1 MPPSASE
8 RGIHRGWA
16 GAASGILLALLSLWL
31 LGESDEVL
39 LKSGKTSN
47 GDMGLLVKA
56 SYDLSQRVVQAL
68 DGEEVPGDVVIIY
81 LDMHSHGA
89 LEQSPKR
96 RWDRAL
102 HAELLERLTKAKP
115 KAVVFDIIFDTEGPD
130 SEMGVEER
138 RKALEADE
146 ALARAIQ
153 KNGRV
158 ILAAEDT
165 LSVHQSIGRER
176 VQSMGVQGPLQKFAS
191 KAAGVGLATLAP
203 DQDFTVRRL
212 LETHPNLHEATLTR
226 ITADFLGMDSNS
238 ATADQKWLRYYGHPL
253 KMKSVSYS
261 TALRSGP
268 ELDPLFRDRVVFI
281 GAQPIAGYFMDRRDE
296 LRNPLV
302 SGKGRTAF
310 MPAVEIHAT
319 QMMNWI
325 RGEHLWRATPW
336 VERVGLVLA
345 ALGFGVSLMQLRLI
359 WAVGLGAILG
369 MLVLGLVP
377 VGLAT
382 WDLWFPWLIPVTAQ
396 LPGALFF
403 NAIVESTDWFRH
415 RRRHEA
421 FRRQVELQLREQAAL
436 LDKAQDA
443 IVVQDFQG
451 KVLYSNPG
459 ATRLYGWD
467 SESLMRD
474 GLPTTAICVSDEL
487 RSQARAAAMETGE
500 WVGELEQVTKSGQ
513 RIYVQSRWT
522 LIRDELGKP
531 TSLLMINTDHTEKK
545 RLEARYLQAQRM
557 EAVGAIAGGM
567 AHDLNNALAPVLL
580 GLEMLQRQPQT
591 DDTVQMLEAMQ
602 SNARRGTDMVRQVLL
617 FARGEEGTPELVNVR
632 QLVRE
637 TERMLRPMM
646 PRTIELSSMVP
657 GELWAIRF
665 NSTRLCQVL
674 VNLCL
679 NARDAMPKGGTITL
693 AVDNV
698 EMDATEAA
706 VIRGGKVG
714 SYVSFTVADTGVGI
728 APENLEK
735 IFEPFFTTKAADK
748 GTGLGLTTVSHIV
761 RAAGGFIHVESELGL
776 GTTFQVFVPRADVS
790 NQTEIVRAVGDP
802 RPCVVVVDDE
812 HALHTLYSTT
822 LETSGYRA
830 VVVADTLEALAQIRR
845 IGLARLLAVVI
856 DGDLPGTDAQHL
868 LQTIREQS
876 PGIRVV
882 WVQGR
887 SANPEVAEPF
897 EVLQRPVL
905 AEALVEAVSAKG

>member
-16 GAASGILLALLSLWL
+16 GAVSGILLALLSLWL
-31 LGESDEVL
+31 LGEPDEVL
-39 LKSGKTSN
+39 SGSGKTSN
-47 GDMGLLVKA
+47 GDSGLLVKA
-56 SYDLSQRVVQAL
+56 SYDLSQQVVQAL
-68 DGEEVPGDVVIIY
+68 EGEEVPGDVVIIY
-81 LDMHSHGA
+81 LDMDSHVA

-102 HAELLERLTKAKP
+102 HAELLERLTKAGP

-130 SEMGVEER
+130 SGMGTEER
-138 RKALEADE
+138 RKAVASDE
-146 ALARAIQ
+146 ALVRAIQ

-165 LSVHQSIGRER
+165 LAVHQSMGRER
-176 VQSMGVQGPLQKFAS
+176 VESMGVQGPQQKFAA

-212 LETHPNLHEATLTR
+212 LETHPILLEPTLTR
-226 ITADFLGMDSNS
+226 VTAGFLGLVSNP
-238 ATADQKWLRYYGHPL
+238 TRADQKWLRYYGPL

-268 ELDPLFRDRVVFI
+268 ELDPLFKDRVVFV

-325 RGEHLWRATPW
+325 RGEHLWRAAPW
-336 VERVGLVLA
+336 VERVALVLSGV
-345 ALGFGVSLMQLRLI
+345 GFGIILMRFRLV
-359 WAVGLGAILG
+359 WSVGLGMVFGMGVLG
-369 MLVLGLVP
+369 MVP
-377 VGLAT
+377 VGLAS
-382 WDLWFPWLIPVTAQ
+382 WDLWFPWLIPMAVQ
-396 LPGALFF
+396 LPGAVFF

-415 RRRHEA
+415 RRRHEV
-421 FRRQVELQLREQAAL
+421 FRRQVELRLREQAAL

-443 IVVQDFQG
+443 IVVQDFEG
-451 KVLYSNPG
+451 RVLYSNPG

-467 SESLMRD
+467 SESLLRD
-474 GLPTTAICVSDEL
+474 GLPPTAICVSDEL
-487 RSQARAAAMETGE
+487 RSQARAAALATGE
-500 WVGELEQVTKSGQ
+500 WVGELEQMTKSGQ
-513 RIYVQSRWT
+513 RIYAQSRWT
-522 LIRDELGKP
+522 LIRDDGGAP

-591 DDTVQMLEAMQ
+591 EDTVQMLEAMQ

-617 FARGEEGTPELVNVR
+617 FARGEEGAPELINVR
-632 QLVRE
+632 QLMRE

-646 PRTIELSSMVP
+646 PRTIALSSMVP
-657 GELWAIRF
+657 GELWSIRF

-714 SYVSFTVADTGVGI
+714 SYVAFTVADTGVGI

-735 IFEPFFTTKAADK
+735 IFEPFFTTKSADK

-761 RAAGGFIHVESELGL
+761 RAAGGFIHVESEVGV
-776 GTTFQVFVPRADVS
+776 GTTFQVFLPRADVS
-790 NQTEIVRAVGDP
+790 NQTEMVRAVGDP

-822 LETSGYRA
+822 LETSGFRA
-830 VVVADTLEALAQIRR
+830 VVVADTLEALTQIRR
-845 IGLARLLAVVI
+845 IGPARLAAVVI
-856 DGDLPGTDAQHL
+856 DGDLPGTDAQQL
-868 LQTIREQS
+868 VEKVREQS
-876 PGIRVV
+876 SRMRVV
-882 WVQGR
+882 WVRGR
-887 SANPEVAEPF
+887 SIPPEIAQPF
-897 EVLQRPVL
+897 AVLERPVL
-905 AEALVEAVSAKG
+905 AEALVEAVSTRD

>member
-31 LGESDEVL
+31 LGEPDEVL
-39 LKSGKTSN
+39 FESGKTSN
-47 GDMGLLVKA
+47 GDSGFLVKA

-68 DGEEVPGDVVIIY
+68 DGEEVPGEVVIIY
-81 LDMHSHGA
+81 LDMDSHVA
-89 LEQSPKR
+89 LGQSPKR

-102 HAELLERLTKAKP
+102 HAQLLERLTKAGP

-130 SEMGVEER
+130 SGMGTEER
-138 RKALEADE
+138 RKAVASDE

-153 KNGRV
+153 KSGRV

-165 LSVHQSIGRER
+165 LSVHQSMGREW
-176 VQSMGVQGPLQKFAS
+176 VQSTGVQGPLQKFAS

-212 LETHPNLHEATLTR
+212 LETHPILPEPTLTR
-226 ITADFLGMDSNS
+226 VTAGFLGLASN
-238 ATADQKWLRYYGHPL
+238 TMRADQKWLRYYGPL

-268 ELDPLFRDRVVFI
+268 ELDPLFKDRVVFV

-296 LRNPLV
+296 LRSPLV

-319 QMMNWI
+319 QMMNWM
-325 RGEHLWRATPW
+325 RKEHLWRMAPW
-336 VERVGLVLA
+336 VERVGLALA
-345 ALGFGVSLMQLRLI
+345 GLGFGVILMQLRLI
-359 WAVGLGAILG
+359 WAVGLGAVLG
-369 MLVLGLVP
+369 MLVLGFVP

-382 WDLWFPWLIPVTAQ
+382 WDLWFPWLIPLTAQ

-421 FRRQVELQLREQAAL
+421 FRRQVELRLREQAAL

-467 SESLMRD
+467 PETLMRD

-500 WVGELEQVTKSGQ
+500 WVGELEQMTKSGQ
-513 RIYVQSRWT
+513 RIYAQSRWT
-522 LIRDELGKP
+522 LIRDERGKP
-531 TSLLMINTDHTEKK
+531 NSLLMINTDHTEKK

-591 DDTVQMLEAMQ
+591 EDTVQMLEAMQ

-646 PRTIELSSMVP
+646 PRTIALSSMVP
-657 GELWAIRF
+657 GELWSIRF

-714 SYVSFTVADTGVGI
+714 SYVAFTVADNGIGI

-735 IFEPFFTTKAADK
+735 IFEPFFTTKSADK

-761 RAAGGFIHVESELGL
+761 RAAGGFIHVESEVGV
-776 GTTFQVFVPRADVS
+776 GTTFQVFLPRADVS
-790 NQTEIVRAVGDP
+790 NQTEMVRAVGDP

-822 LETSGYRA
+822 LETSGFRA
-830 VVVADTLEALAQIRR
+830 VVVADTLEALTQIRR
-845 IGLARLLAVVI
+845 IGPARLAAVVI
-856 DGDLPGTDAQHL
+856 DGDLPGTDAQQL
-868 LQTIREQS
+868 VEKVREQS
-876 PGIRVV
+876 SRMRVV
-882 WVQGR
+882 WVRGR
-887 SANPEVAEPF
+887 SSPPEIAQPF
-897 EVLQRPVL
+897 AVLERPVL
-905 AEALVEAVSAKG
+905 AEALVEAVSAQD